1 MTRTEIK
8 GILIRNKSM
17 FNLNTSITEL
27 PRIGVSGAKKLKRLN
42 ILTVKDL
49 LYHFPWRHDDYRQ
62 ILTIARLKAAGA
74 GVIRGK
80 IKVIANKRSPQK
92 RMIITEAI
100 VSDETDSVKIVWFN
114 QPFLTRIIKA
124 GTELYLGGKM
134 EKNEYY
140 GLELSNPS
148 YEIYK
153 NKTPVHFGRLVPI
166 YPLTSRLSQKQL
178 RFLIR
183 TTLFE
188 TKILD
193 WLPYQIKYKY
203 HLVDLSFALHQIHFP
218 KDLKSKNL
226 SLERLKFDELFLIQ
240 LRNEIMREK
249 IKKQKAPLIKFKLKE
264 TQNFVNNLPFR
275 LSDEQRKVA
284 WQILKDLEKDEPMN
298 RLLQGE
304 VGSGKTVVATIAIL
318 NVILNNYQVSYL
330 APTEI
335 LASQQFKN
343 ISSFLK
349 TKHGNFWPGK
359 KIALF
364 TKNNLRISQKKV
376 KRPELL
382 KKLASGKI
390 DLIIGTHAL
399 IQKEIKF
406 SRLGLIVVDE
416 QHRFGV
422 AQRQFLLASRHEL
435 FPHFLS
441 MTATPIPRSLAL
453 VLHGNLDISLI
464 KEKLP
469 GRKEVETKIVKPE
482 EKEEVYQ
489 FIREE
494 IKKGRQG
501 FIICPLIDPS
511 DPSSRALRAH
521 YGASKLDFKSVK
533 EEEKKLSRIFSE
545 FKIGLLHGKL
555 KAEEKDKIMKD
566 FKKNKINLLVSTT
579 VVEVGID
586 IPNTS
591 IMMIENAERFGL
603 AQLYQLRGRIGRGS
617 HQSYCFLILDE
628 ESQSSYLRLKALIEA
643 KNSLELAEKDLS
655 QRGPG
660 KIYNYEQSGFLEDF
674 KLARFTDTDLI
685 KKTKEAA
692 RLFLPLFQKKISA
705 LSLKGLD
712 KIVYL
717 E

>member
-1 MTRTEIK
+1 
-8 GILIRNKSM
+8 M

-240 LRNEIMREK
+240 LRN
-249 IKKQKAPLIKFKLKE
+249 
-264 TQNFVNNLPFR
+264 
-275 LSDEQRKVA
+275 
-284 WQILKDLEKDEPMN
+284 
-298 RLLQGE
+298 
-304 VGSGKTVVATIAIL
+304 
-318 NVILNNYQVSYL
+318 
-330 APTEI
+330 
-335 LASQQFKN
+335 
-343 ISSFLK
+343 
-349 TKHGNFWPGK
+349 
-359 KIALF
+359 
-364 TKNNLRISQKKV
+364 
-376 KRPELL
+376 
-382 KKLASGKI
+382 
-390 DLIIGTHAL
+390 
-399 IQKEIKF
+399 
-406 SRLGLIVVDE
+406 
-416 QHRFGV
+416 
-422 AQRQFLLASRHEL
+422 
-435 FPHFLS
+435 
-441 MTATPIPRSLAL
+441 
-453 VLHGNLDISLI
+453 
-464 KEKLP
+464 
-469 GRKEVETKIVKPE
+469 
-482 EKEEVYQ
+482 
-489 FIREE
+489 
-494 IKKGRQG
+494 
-501 FIICPLIDPS
+501 
-511 DPSSRALRAH
+511 
-521 YGASKLDFKSVK
+521 
-533 EEEKKLSRIFSE
+533 
-545 FKIGLLHGKL
+545 
-555 KAEEKDKIMKD
+555 
-566 FKKNKINLLVSTT
+566 
-579 VVEVGID
+579 
-586 IPNTS
+586 
-591 IMMIENAERFGL
+591 
-603 AQLYQLRGRIGRGS
+603 
-617 HQSYCFLILDE
+617 
-628 ESQSSYLRLKALIEA
+628 
-643 KNSLELAEKDLS
+643 
-655 QRGPG
+655 
-660 KIYNYEQSGFLEDF
+660 
-674 KLARFTDTDLI
+674 
-685 KKTKEAA
+685 
-692 RLFLPLFQKKISA
+692 
-705 LSLKGLD
+705 
-712 KIVYL
+712 
-717 E
+717 